1 MIIFSDLI
9 RPYITRLIIY
19 MKILLGSDW
28 LRGVQFKSKTGA
40 KSVTPVQ
47 ITHWNSGLWLA
58 EAAYAMSG
66 FWIVQIN
73 SKLNTKPCDYLYV
86 SSIGYGVYTISATDT
101 IAHLTTFSWSRPIR
115 SKDPFLVCFPVA
127 HTFFKI
133 TVWTCW
139 WQWKKNIDSK
149 LSDHFQTSNKE
160 KPVWGSG
167 LIIQ

>member
-1 MIIFSDLI
+1 MQCQDSE
-9 RPYITRLIIY
+9 
-19 MKILLGSDW
+19 
-28 LRGVQFKSKTGA
+28 KS
-40 KSVTPVQ
+40 S
-47 ITHWNSGLWLA
+47 L
-58 EAAYAMSG
+58 
-66 FWIVQIN
+66 VQIN

-86 SSIGYGVYTISATDT
+86 SSTGYGVYTISATDT
-101 IAHLTTFSWSRPIR
+101 TAHLTTFSWSRPIR

-139 WQWKKNIDSK
+139 WQWKKNIFSK

-167 LIIQ
+167 LIIQQCKVRQAKRGTKKILSIFLSPFFALVATKWTS

>member
-1 MIIFSDLI
+1 MIGRSGLCNVRILKRAHSCKLI
-9 RPYITRLIIY
+9 PNWTRNRVIIY
-19 MKILLGSDW
+19 TYHQQDMESILS
-28 LRGVQFKSKTGA
+28 
-40 KSVTPVQ
+40 
-47 ITHWNSGLWLA
+47 
-58 EAAYAMSG
+58 
-66 FWIVQIN
+66 
-73 SKLNTKPCDYLYV
+73 
-86 SSIGYGVYTISATDT
+86 TDT

-139 WQWKKNIDSK
+139 WQWKKNIFSK

-167 LIIQ
+167 LIIQQCKVRQAKRGTKKILSIFLSPFFAPVATNWTS

>member
-1 MIIFSDLI
+1 MIIFSGVI
-9 RPYITRLIIY
+9 WPYITRLIIY

-66 FWIVQIN
+66 FWKAH
-73 SKLNTKPCDYLYV
+73 SCKLIPNWTRNRVIIYTYHQQDME
-86 SSIGYGVYTISATDT
+86 SILSTDT

-139 WQWKKNIDSK
+139 WQWKKK
-149 LSDHFQTSNKE
+149 HYF
-160 KPVWGSG
+160 
-167 LIIQ
+167 